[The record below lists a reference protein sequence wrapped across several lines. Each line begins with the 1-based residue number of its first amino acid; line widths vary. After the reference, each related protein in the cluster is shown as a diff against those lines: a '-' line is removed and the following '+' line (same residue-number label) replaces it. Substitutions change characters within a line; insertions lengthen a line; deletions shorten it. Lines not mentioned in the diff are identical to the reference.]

1 MNLAIKIK
9 NLSKRYKLGVY
20 SAKTFQED
28 LQRLWWQIRGK
39 GNPLLNIEQKIEE
52 KKFIW
57 ALKDI
62 NLEIKQG
69 EIVGII
75 GKNGAGKSTLLKIL
89 SRITTPTTGIVKIK
103 GRLGSL
109 LEVGIG
115 FHPELTGRENVYLNG
130 TILGMTRKEIAKKFD
145 DIVNFAAVEK
155 YIDTP
160 VKRYSSGMYVRL
172 GFAIAAFLDPEI
184 LVVDEVLAV
193 GDVEFQKKAIGKMQD
208 VSQKQGRTVLFVSH
222 NMASIRKLC
231 NRAILLENGII
242 KYQGH
247 EKI

>member
-1 MNLAIKIK
+1 MNFFQKIINFTIILYVNFSIIWYLIINFETKKGLNLAIKIK

-89 SRITTPTTGIVKIK
+89 SRITKPTT
-103 GRLGSL
+103 
-109 LEVGIG
+109 E
-115 FHPELTGRENVYLNG
+115 
-130 TILGMTRKEIAKKFD
+130 
-145 DIVNFAAVEK
+145 
-155 YIDTP
+155 
-160 VKRYSSGMYVRL
+160 
-172 GFAIAAFLDPEI
+172 
-184 LVVDEVLAV
+184 
-193 GDVEFQKKAIGKMQD
+193 
-208 VSQKQGRTVLFVSH
+208 
-222 NMASIRKLC
+222 
-231 NRAILLENGII
+231 
-242 KYQGH
+242 
-247 EKI
+247 